1 MTMKIFAA
9 AALVFALF
17 VPGGQPAV
25 AQTVPCVGCAI
36 SATQSAIQSQINQQ
50 IITQSVQNA
59 VNAQIQTQST
69 AQQIQAQ
76 QMRVQLQNQ
85 VMQNANSLQTI
96 LLEQQLQLLQLNN
109 FVPANFTAPTAKA
122 KKKATK
128 Q

>member
-1 MTMKIFAA
+1 MNMKIFAA
-9 AALVFALF
+9 AALVFA
-17 VPGGQPAV
+17 VCVAGGASAG

-85 VMQNANSLQTI
+85 LLQNANSLQTI
-96 LLEQQLQLLQLNN
+96 LLEQQLQLLQLNS
-109 FVPANFTAPTAKA
+109 FIPANFAVPNAKT
-122 KKKATK
+122 KKKPTK
-128 Q
+128 H